1 MENINQVLELLGIN
15 EIQNGEMVMHVKGH
29 WHLRD
34 HTYIELSH
42 KFWWVHWQGWRLATI
57 FFLNDGVERINE
69 MAQPYDNDKED
80 DMQYFMEAR

>member
-1 MENINQVLELLGIN
+1 MSKDIDICETTHILSCHTNFDGFTD
-15 EIQNGEMVMHVKGH
+15 
-29 WHLRD
+29 RD
-34 HTYIELSH
+34 GGSQP
-42 KFWWVHWQGWRLATI
+42 F

>member
-1 MENINQVLELLGIN
+1 MGSLTGMEARN
-15 EIQNGEMVMHVKGH
+15 H
-29 WHLRD
+29 
-34 HTYIELSH
+34 
-42 KFWWVHWQGWRLATI
+42 I